1 MFGKKEAPIVR
12 INSILGPESK
22 LQGDFTAEGSARVD
36 GTLCGNVKVTGTLIV
51 GATGMICGDVEA
63 EAVIVGGEVKG
74 NIVAPQM
81 VELTEKAKVTG
92 DVTTMDIEIDEQ
104 AVLVGKCIVY
114 EETADGKTKL
124 VIPKSVKPSDRA
136 VKRTAKEALEKSFG
150 ERL

>member
-36 GTLCGNVKVTGTLIV
+36 GTLCGNVKIAGTLIV
-51 GATGMICGDVEA
+51 GSTGRICGNVEA
-63 EAVIVGGEVKG
+63 EAVIVGGEVQG
-74 NIVAPQM
+74 NIIAPKM
-81 VELTEKAKVTG
+81 VELTEKARVTG
-92 DVTTMDIEIDEQ
+92 DVTTMDIEIDEE
-104 AVLVGKCIVY
+104 AVLQGKCIVY

-124 VIPKSVKPSDRA
+124 IIPKTVKPSDRA

>member
-12 INSILGPESK
+12 INSILGPGSK

-36 GTLCGNVKVTGTLIV
+36 GTLWGNVKVTGTLIV
-51 GATGMICGDVEA
+51 GATGKICGNVEA
-63 EAVIVGGEVKG
+63 EAVIVGGEVQG

-150 ERL
+150 EKL